1 MVEQVI
7 QIVVALTVHE
17 GKLEE
22 FQKLAAS
29 MTEGTKA
36 EPGAKGY
43 EWFAHPD
50 GKQFTLLETYVNAA
64 AVEAHFTG
72 PVVQQGVPALAPLC
86 SVDRFE
92 IFGDPGPKVRE
103 MAGGMGAVIFAYLV
117 GLGR

>member
-1 MVEQVI
+1 MDEQVVRI
-7 QIVVALTVHE
+7 AVSMTVHE

-22 FQKLAAS
+22 FLKLATS
-29 MTEGTKA
+29 MTEGAKA
-36 EPGAKGY
+36 EPGTIGY

-50 GKQFTLLETYVNAA
+50 GKQFSLLETYVDSA

-72 PVVQQGVPALAPLC
+72 PVVQQGVPGLIALC

-103 MAGGMGAVIFAYLV
+103 MAGGMSAVFFRSSI

>member
-1 MVEQVI
+1 MIELVVRLA
-7 QIVVALTVHE
+7 VALTVHE

-29 MTEGTKA
+29 MTEGAKA
-36 EPGAKGY
+36 EPGTIGY

-50 GKQFTLLETYVNAA
+50 GKQFSLLETYVNAA

-72 PVVQQGVPALAPLC
+72 PVVQQGVPGLVALC
-86 SVDRFE
+86 KVDRFE
-92 IFGDPGPKVRE
+92 IFGDAGPKVRK
-103 MAGGMGAVIFAYLV
+103 MAGGMGATFFTYSI